1 MEISESILKSN
12 EVVIINTGELG
23 LGKVSIS
30 KEYIE
35 TIDNSLEIDYLELE
49 NSKEMKVIEELMEYK
64 RSGNI
69 SKFYQTA
76 DEVIYN
82 FKEEFRLENA

>member
-1 MEISESILKSN
+1 MLKSNSITLSNKNKMEISESILKSN

-35 TIDNSLEIDYLELE
+35 KQLNKPFSKSFEL
-49 NSKEMKVIEELMEYK
+49 
-64 RSGNI
+64 
-69 SKFYQTA
+69 
-76 DEVIYN
+76 
-82 FKEEFRLENA
+82 